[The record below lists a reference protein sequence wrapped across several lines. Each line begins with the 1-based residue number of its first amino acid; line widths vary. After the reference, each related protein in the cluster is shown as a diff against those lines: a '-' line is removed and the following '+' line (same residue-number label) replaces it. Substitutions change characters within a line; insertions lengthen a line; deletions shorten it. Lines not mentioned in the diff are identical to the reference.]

1 MAVPTFVYGL
11 LLLIEAFG
19 PLEVPMSVDLVVGGS
34 VEDRLLLEA
43 EETVYR
49 VRHLETDARRL
60 DIERSRL
67 YGHVFFVFL
76 AEEPTGAQEPA
87 DTEPNGSAEPANTQD
102 AESWVAAVDFAP
114 VFRALAAAQPSESRE
129 LLIETPGGGSWT
141 VLLRGDSVIIASVEE
156 ALFLHARPAV
166 AVLQ

>member
-19 PLEVPMSVDLVVGGS
+19 PLEVPMAVDLVSGGS

-43 EETVYR
+43 EETTYR

-60 DIERSRL
+60 EIERSRL
-67 YGHVFFVFL
+67 YGHVFFIFL
-76 AEEPTGAQEPA
+76 SEEQ
-87 DTEPNGSAEPANTQD
+87 TESR
-102 AESWVAAVDFAP
+102 VAAVDFAP
-114 VFRALAAAQPSESRE
+114 VFRALAASQPSEARE
-129 LLIETPGGGSWT
+129 LLIETPDGGSWT
-141 VLLRGDSVIIASVEE
+141 ILLRGDSIIIASVEE
-156 ALFLHARPAV
+156 ALFLHARPAA